1 MKTADFS
8 LPPLPPALLRLRE
21 EAKQG
26 LDPTAADETLALLL
40 SVARMRAPARILEIG
55 TAEGLTACA
64 LLLECPRAELVT
76 IENDA
81 ERHARARQNFA
92 AFGVGERVRSLLGDA
107 AEILPALQGA
117 FDLIFLDGPKA
128 QYIHYYP
135 ILKELLAPRG
145 VLFADDVLLYGW
157 VDGRVPPPPRRR
169 SIAARLREYLDAVQ
183 SDADLITCIFEAG
196 EGAAVSVKNGAA
208 CFCGA
213 QNTGTYPGK

>member
-8 LPPLPPALLRLRE
+8 LPPLPPALMRLRE

-40 SVARMRAPARILEIG
+40 SIARMRAPSRILEIG

-64 LLLECPRAELVT
+64 LLLECPQAGLVT

-81 ERHARARQNFA
+81 ARRARAQQNFA
-92 AFGVGERVRSLLGDA
+92 AFGVEERAQSLLGDA
-107 AEILPALQGA
+107 AEILPALRGQ

-128 QYIHYYP
+128 QYIHYFP
-135 ILKELLAPRG
+135 VLKELLAPRG

-157 VDGRVPPPPRRR
+157 VRGEAPPKRR
-169 SIAARLREYLDAVQ
+169 SIAERLREYLAAVQ
-183 SDADLITCIFEAG
+183 ADADFITCIFEAG
-196 EGAAVSVKNGAA
+196 EGAAVSVK
-208 CFCGA
+208 
-213 QNTGTYPGK
+213 K